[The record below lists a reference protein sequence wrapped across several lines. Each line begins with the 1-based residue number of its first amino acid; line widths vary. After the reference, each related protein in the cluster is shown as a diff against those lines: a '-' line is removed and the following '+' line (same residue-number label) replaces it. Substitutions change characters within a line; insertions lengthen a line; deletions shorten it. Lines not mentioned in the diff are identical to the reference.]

1 MKNKKLLSRLNRKRR
16 IRRKI
21 FGTAEVPRLTVYRSL
36 THIYAQ
42 IINDNEG
49 VTLTASSTLEK
60 KVKKRIKK
68 TGTCDTAKIIGEDI
82 GEKALQK
89 GIKKVVFDRNGF
101 IYHGRIKAFAMGARE
116 KGLQF

>member
-1 MKNKKLLSRLNRKRR
+1 MKNKKLQSRLNRKRR

-21 FGTAEVPRLTVYRSL
+21 FGTAEVPRLTVFRSL
-36 THIYAQ
+36 THMYAQ

-49 VTLTASSTLEK
+49 VTLKASYTVEK
-60 KVKKRIKK
+60 EVKKRKKK

-101 IYHGRIKAFAMGARE
+101 IYNGRIKALAVGARE

>member
-1 MKNKKLLSRLNRKRR
+1 MKNKKLQGRLNRKRR
-16 IRRKI
+16 IRKKV

-36 THIYAQ
+36 KHIYAQ

-49 VTLTASSTLEK
+49 ATLAASSTVEGNI
-60 KVKKRIKK
+60 KKRIKK
-68 TGTCDTAKIIGEDI
+68 TGTCDTAKIIGEDL

-101 IYHGRIKAFAMGARE
+101 IYHGQVKAFATGARE
-116 KGLQF
+116 QGLQF